1 MAMRDALLVIHIIC
15 VAAWLGANLVLA
27 FAGPMAVHADA
38 SARRWWAEVQGK
50 MGKIYY
56 NIAGILI
63 LITGVILVIDS
74 NSIEFSSMFIS
85 IGFLAVIIGA
95 LLGIFVFGPG
105 SREIVSAIDSGDRD
119 KEHAVNNRLTTMGI
133 IDTLVM
139 VLAIVAMVG
148 HWGL

>member
-15 VAAWLGANLVLA
+15 VAAWLGGNLVLA
-27 FAGPMAVHADA
+27 FTGPMTVQADA

-50 MGKIYY
+50 MGKVYY
-56 NIAGILI
+56 NVAGILT

-74 NSIEFSSMFIS
+74 DFIKFSSMFVS
-85 IGFLAVIIGA
+85 IGFLAVIISA

-105 SREIVSAIDSGDRD
+105 TRELVSAIDSDD
-119 KEHAVNNRLTTMGI
+119 SAKEHAVTNRLTAIGI
-133 IDTLVM
+133 IDSLVM

-148 HWGL
+148 QWGL